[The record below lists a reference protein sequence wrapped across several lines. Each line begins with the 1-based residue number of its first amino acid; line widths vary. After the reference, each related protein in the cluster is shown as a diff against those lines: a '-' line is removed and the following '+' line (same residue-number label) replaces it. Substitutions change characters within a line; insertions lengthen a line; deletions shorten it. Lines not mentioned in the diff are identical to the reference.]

1 MEQLRVGG
9 EYKDSTLMMI
19 YLGVLPCI
27 KEKNSVH
34 DIFLGFRC
42 VVEVFSVNVKSVL
55 CLLYPWFL
63 WHSRNSDVVIKF
75 ALLSPVKHG
84 MSHHLNFLVLS
95 TNWMFLRCFDWNLNY
110 SSLFRDQRPIH
121 IHTFGIMH
129 TSDDGSQL

>member
-55 CLLYPWFL
+55 CCTLGSSGILETRMLSLSLLCC
-63 WHSRNSDVVIKF
+63 H
-75 ALLSPVKHG
+75 
-84 MSHHLNFLVLS
+84 
-95 TNWMFLRCFDWNLNY
+95 
-110 SSLFRDQRPIH
+110 Q
-121 IHTFGIMH
+121 
-129 TSDDGSQL
+129 